1 MVDKSSKNAI
11 IFKIEATDK
20 SGITNTLE
28 FETDWSDVEVS
39 EDILRKVILF
49 FNNNGLELPEEIE
62 DILFE

>member
-20 SGITNTLE
+20 SDITNTIE

-62 DILFE
+62 DMLFE